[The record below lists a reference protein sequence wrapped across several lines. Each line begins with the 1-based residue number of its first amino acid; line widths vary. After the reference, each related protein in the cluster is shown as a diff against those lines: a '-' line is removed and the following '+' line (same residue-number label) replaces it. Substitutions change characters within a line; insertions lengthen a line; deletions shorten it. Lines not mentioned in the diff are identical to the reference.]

1 MIFKYELIYSKQSNL
16 DNWNMYI
23 KKVRLKSIII
33 CMVKY
38 GKNSDS
44 IITFFSI
51 YSNDD
56 K

>member
-1 MIFKYELIYSKQSNL
+1 MILKDELIYSKQSNL

-23 KKVRLKSIII
+23 KKTWLKSIFFI

-44 IITFFSI
+44 GNTFF
-51 YSNDD
+51 YLDDD